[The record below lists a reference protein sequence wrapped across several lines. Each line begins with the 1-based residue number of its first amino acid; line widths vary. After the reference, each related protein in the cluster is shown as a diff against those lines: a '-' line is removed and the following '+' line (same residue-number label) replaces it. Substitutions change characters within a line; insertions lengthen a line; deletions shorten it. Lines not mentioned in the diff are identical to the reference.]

1 MSLHQLGIDH
11 GRLTYL
17 FQGRRYRS
25 TDVHGYV
32 ARGLLE

>member
-17 FQGRRYRS
+17 FQGCRYRS